1 MRCLCTTDTLVQVNQ
16 VNPVTGVKENIINL
30 RARANEIYDEGYD
43 LTLHAPECFINLD
56 DPNRRGSKIVAPV
69 PGAVPPVAAVPPVGA
84 ETKET
89 NAVLRQRMQDQGI
102 PNGTRMNKH
111 QLRAA
116 LAAKEQADITRMT
129 REDPHEEADQETD
142 QE

>member
-30 RARANEIYDEGYD
+30 RAKANEVYDEGYD
-43 LTLHAPECFINLD
+43 LTLYAPECFINLD
-56 DPNRRGSKIVAPV
+56 DPNRRGSKIV
-69 PGAVPPVAAVPPVGA
+69 PGAVPPVAEVPVGA
-84 ETKET
+84 ETHET
-89 NAVLRQRMQDQGI
+89 NAVLRQRMKDQGI
-102 PNGTRMNKH
+102 PNGTRMNK
-111 QLRAA
+111 QQMRMA
-116 LAAKEQADITRMT
+116 LAMKGQAETARMT